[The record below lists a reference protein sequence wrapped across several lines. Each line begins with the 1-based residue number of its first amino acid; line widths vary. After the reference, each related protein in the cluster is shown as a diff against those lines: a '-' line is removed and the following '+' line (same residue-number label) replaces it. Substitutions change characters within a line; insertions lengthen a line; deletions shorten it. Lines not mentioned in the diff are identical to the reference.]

1 MGDSSGDRPRGRTAA
16 EEGVIRDEAAEVIAE
31 EHGKLGLPAAIALI
45 VGNIVGTGVF
55 LLPASL
61 AAYGTISI
69 VAMALVSI
77 GAIAL
82 AVVFG
87 RLGARL
93 PTGGGPYAYA
103 KDAFGEFPGFWNAW
117 SFWLT
122 AWIGNAAIA
131 VVWVNYVNY
140 FLHWQSP
147 VAQFALALVALW
159 IPALV
164 NLSGVQNIGAFAL
177 VTTVLKFIPL
187 IFVAVVGLFFIRGG
201 NFGSFNATGGN
212 WIGALSTAGAL
223 ALFIYSGVESV
234 TIAADKVRD
243 PARNI
248 GRASVYGV
256 LICAAMYMLSTVAI
270 FGTVP
275 HEALVNSKAPFADA
289 INNMFGGSIGGGI
302 MAACAIVSG
311 IGAIN
316 GWTML
321 VAEMPMAAARDGLF
335 PGVFARESR
344 RGAPWVGII
353 AGTALTSLVAL
364 YNYFGTTNGF
374 DKILLIATFT
384 TVIPYFFSACAQLF
398 WLVTGA
404 RAVSG
409 ARLGRDLAI
418 TAVAILFGFWMTYG
432 AGMEA
437 IFIGFL
443 MLLVGIPVYIWT
455 KAKRGEYGPREK
467 APVSVRERS
476 R

>member
-1 MGDSSGDRPRGRTAA
+1 MGDSFGDRPRGRTAA
-16 EEGVIRDEAAEVIAE
+16 EEGVIRDEAAEEIAG

-61 AAYGTISI
+61 AAYGTVSI
-69 VAMALVSI
+69 LAMALVSI
-77 GAIAL
+77 GAVAL

-93 PTGGGPYAYA
+93 PEGGGPYAYA
-103 KDAFGEFPGFWNAW
+103 KDAFGEFSGFWNAW

-131 VVWVNYVNY
+131 VVWVNYVGY
-140 FLHWQSP
+140 FLRWDSP
-147 VAQFALALVALW
+147 AARIALALVALW
-159 IPALV
+159 VPALI
-164 NLSGVQNIGAFAL
+164 NLSGVRNIGVFAL
-177 VTTVLKFIPL
+177 VTTVLKFVPL
-187 IFVAVVGLFFIRGG
+187 VFVAVVGLFFMRGAD
-201 NFGSFNATGGN
+201 FGPFVATGGS
-212 WIGALSTAGAL
+212 WIAALSTAGAL

-234 TIAADKVRD
+234 TIVAEKVRD

-256 LICAAMYMLSTVAI
+256 LICAAMYMLSTVAV
-270 FGTVP
+270 FGVVP
-275 HEALVNSKAPFADA
+275 HQALVGSTAPFADA
-289 INNMFGGSIGGGI
+289 INAMFGGSVGGGV

-335 PGVFARESR
+335 PSVFARRSR
-344 RGAPWVGII
+344 RGAPWVGIV
-353 AGTALTSLVAL
+353 AGTALTSLVVF
-364 YNYFGTTNGF
+364 YNYLGSEGGF
-374 DKILLIATFT
+374 DRILLIATFT

-404 RAVSG
+404 REVKG
-409 ARLGRDLAI
+409 ARLGRDLAV
-418 TAVAILFGFWMTYG
+418 TALAVLFAFWMTYG
-432 AGMEA
+432 AGTQA
-437 IFIGFL
+437 IFVGFL

-455 KAKRGEYGPREK
+455 KARRGEYGPGGEAAVPAAGHDR
-467 APVSVRERS
+467 
-476 R
+476 

>member
-1 MGDSSGDRPRGRTAA
+1 MGESSGERPRGRTTA
-16 EEGVIRDEAAEVIAE
+16 EEGVLRDEAAEAIAA
-31 EHGKLGLPAAIALI
+31 EHGRLGLPAATSLV

-61 AAYGTISI
+61 AAYGTVSI
-69 VAMALVSI
+69 LSMALVSI
-77 GAIAL
+77 GAVAL

-87 RLGARL
+87 RLGARV
-93 PTGGGPYAYA
+93 PAGGGPYAYA
-103 KDAFGEFPGFWNAW
+103 KDAFGEFPGFWTAW

-131 VVWVNYVNY
+131 VVWVNYANY
-140 FLHWQSP
+140 FLHWDSHA
-147 VAQFALALVALW
+147 AQIALALVALW
-159 IPALV
+159 IPALI
-164 NLSGVQNIGAFAL
+164 NLSGVRNIGAFTL
-177 VTTVLKFIPL
+177 ITTVLKFIPL
-187 IFVAVVGLFFIRGG
+187 IFVSVVGLFFVRGA
-201 NFGSFNATGGN
+201 NFGPLNATTGN
-212 WIGALSTAGAL
+212 WVGALSTAGAL

-234 TIAADKVRD
+234 TIVAEKIKD

-275 HEALVNSKAPFADA
+275 HDALVDSPAPFADA
-289 INNMFGGSIGGGI
+289 INNMFGGSVGGGV
-302 MAACAIVSG
+302 MAACAVISG

-335 PGVFARESR
+335 PRAFAWENR
-344 RGAPWVGII
+344 RGAPWVGIVL
-353 AGTALTSLVAL
+353 GTALTSLVAV
-364 YNYFGTTNGF
+364 YNYFGTTEGF
-374 DKILLIATFT
+374 NKILLIATFT

-404 RAVSG
+404 RKTSG

-418 TAVAILFGFWMTYG
+418 TTVAILFAFWMTYG

-437 IFIGFL
+437 VFTGFL
-443 MLLVGIPVYIWT
+443 MLLVGIPIYIWT
-455 KAKRGEYGPREK
+455 KAKRGEYGPRSGTRT
-467 APVSVRERS
+467 APSGQPR
-476 R
+476 

>member
-1 MGDSSGDRPRGRTAA
+1 M
-16 EEGVIRDEAAEVIAE
+16 IRDETAEVIAS
-31 EHGKLGLPAAIALI
+31 EHHKLGLPAAISLI

-61 AAYGTISI
+61 AAYGTVGIL
-69 VAMALVSI
+69 AMALVSI

-87 RLGARL
+87 RLGRRVPA
-93 PTGGGPYAYA
+93 GGGPYAYA

-140 FLHWQSP
+140 FLHWDSAG
-147 VAQFALALVALW
+147 AQMALALVALW

-164 NLSGVQNIGAFAL
+164 NLSGVRNIGAFAI

-187 IFVAVVGLFFIRGG
+187 IFVGVVGLFFVRGG
-201 NFGSFNATGGN
+201 DFGPFNATGGN

-223 ALFIYSGVESV
+223 TLFIYSGVESV
-234 TIAADKVRD
+234 TIAAERIKD

-256 LICAAMYMLSTVAI
+256 LICAAMYMLSTVAV

-275 HEALVNSKAPFADA
+275 HRALTASSAPFADS
-289 INNMFGGSIGGGI
+289 INNMFGGSVGGGI

-344 RGAPWVGII
+344 RGVPWVGIVS
-353 AGTALTSLVAL
+353 GTALTSLVTL

-374 DKILLIATFT
+374 NKILLIATFT

-409 ARLGRDLAI
+409 ARLGRDLAV
-418 TAVAILFGFWMTYG
+418 TSVAILFAFWMTYG

-443 MLLVGIPVYIWT
+443 MLLVGIPIYIWT
-455 KAKRGEYGPREK
+455 KAKRGEYGPGHEALTPPSGR
-467 APVSVRERS
+467 AP
-476 R
+476 

>member
-1 MGDSSGDRPRGRTAA
+1 MEESSGERPRGRIAA
-16 EEGVIRDEAAEVIAE
+16 EEDALRDGAAATPAAG
-31 EHGKLGLPAAIALI
+31 HGKLGLPAATSLV

-61 AAYGTISI
+61 AAYGTVGIL
-69 VAMALVSI
+69 AMGLVSI

-87 RLGARL
+87 RLGARV
-93 PTGGGPYAYA
+93 PAAGGPYAYA

-131 VVWVNYVNY
+131 VVWVNYANY
-140 FLHWQSP
+140 FLHWDSAAGQL
-147 VAQFALALVALW
+147 ALALAALW
-159 IPALV
+159 IPALI
-164 NLSGVQNIGAFAL
+164 NLSGVRNIGMFTL

-187 IFVAVVGLFFIRGG
+187 IFVAVVGLFFVRSAS
-201 NFGSFNATGGN
+201 FGPFNATDGN
-212 WIGALSTAGAL
+212 WVGALSTAGAL

-234 TIAADKVRD
+234 TIVAEKIKD

-256 LICAAMYMLSTVAI
+256 LICAAMYLLSTVAI

-275 HEALVNSKAPFADA
+275 HAALATSSAPFADA
-289 INNMFGGSIGGGI
+289 INNMFGGGIGGGV
-302 MAACAIVSG
+302 MAACAVVSG

-335 PGVFARESR
+335 PQIFTRENR
-344 RGAPWVGII
+344 RGAPWVGIVM
-353 AGTALTSLVAL
+353 GTALTTLVAL
-364 YNYFGTTNGF
+364 YNYFGTVNGF

-384 TVIPYFFSACAQLF
+384 TIIPYFFSACAQLF
-398 WLVTGA
+398 WLATGG
-404 RAVSG
+404 RTVQG

-418 TAVAILFGFWMTYG
+418 TAVAILFGFWMAYG
-432 AGMEA
+432 AGTEA
-437 IFIGFL
+437 VFIGFL
-443 MLLVGIPVYIWT
+443 MMLVGIPVYIWA
-455 KAKRGEYGPREK
+455 KAKRGEYGPRNE
-467 APVSVRERS
+467 APAPRPL
-476 R
+476 

>member
-1 MGDSSGDRPRGRTAA
+1 MGDSHGERPRGRTAA
-16 EEGVIRDEAAEVIAE
+16 EEGVIRDEAAEVIAS
-31 EHGKLGLPAAIALI
+31 EHGKLGLPASISLI

-61 AAYGTISI
+61 AVYGTVSI
-69 VAMALVSI
+69 LAMGLVSI

-82 AVVFG
+82 AMVFG

-93 PTGGGPYAYA
+93 PAGGGPYAYA

-140 FLHWQSP
+140 FLHWDSP
-147 VAQFALALVALW
+147 GAQIALALVALW

-164 NLSGVQNIGAFAL
+164 NLSGVKNIGAFAV

-201 NFGSFNATGGN
+201 NFGPFNATGGN
-212 WIGALSTAGAL
+212 WLGALSTAGAL

-234 TIAADKVRD
+234 TIVAEKIKD

-275 HEALVNSKAPFADA
+275 HQALATSSAPFADA
-289 INNMFGGSIGGGI
+289 INNMFGGGIGGGI

-335 PGVFARESR
+335 PGAFARESR
-344 RGAPWVGII
+344 RGVPWVGIVL
-353 AGTALTSLVAL
+353 GTFLTSLVAV

-374 DKILLIATFT
+374 NKILLIATFT
-384 TVIPYFFSACAQLF
+384 TVIPYFFSGCAQLF
-398 WLVTGA
+398 WLVTRA
-404 RAVSG
+404 RRVSG
-409 ARLGRDLAI
+409 TRLGRDLAI
-418 TAVAILFGFWMTYG
+418 TAVAILFAFWMTYG

-455 KAKRGEYGPREK
+455 KAKRGEYGPGDEVT
-467 APVSVRERS
+467 PSSSGRS
-476 R
+476 Q

>member
-1 MGDSSGDRPRGRTAA
+1 MGDSFGDRPRGRTAA
-16 EEGVIRDEAAEVIAE
+16 EEGVIRDDAAEAIAS
-31 EHGKLGLPAAIALI
+31 EHGKLGLPAATALV

-61 AAYGTISI
+61 AAYGTVSI
-69 VAMALVSI
+69 LAMGLVSI

-87 RLGARL
+87 RLGARV
-93 PTGGGPYAYA
+93 PAGGGPYAYA

-140 FLHWQSP
+140 FLHWDSA
-147 VAQFALALVALW
+147 VAQVILAFVALW
-159 IPALV
+159 IPALI
-164 NLSGVQNIGAFAL
+164 NLSGVRNIGAFTL

-187 IFVAVVGLFFIRGG
+187 IFVAVVGLFFVRGA
-201 NFGSFNATGGN
+201 NFGPFNATGGN
-212 WIGALSTAGAL
+212 WIGAISTAGAL

-234 TIAADKVRD
+234 TIVAEKIKN

-275 HEALVNSKAPFADA
+275 HDALVNSPAPFADA
-289 INNMFGGSIGGGI
+289 INNMFGGGIGGGI
-302 MAACAIVSG
+302 MAACAVVSG

-335 PGVFARESR
+335 PEIFRRENS
-344 RGAPWVGII
+344 RGAPWVGIVL
-353 AGTALTSLVAL
+353 GTALTSLVAV
-364 YNYFGTTNGF
+364 YNYFGTTEGF
-374 DKILLIATFT
+374 NKILLIATFT

-404 RAVSG
+404 RKVHG

-418 TAVAILFGFWMTYG
+418 TAVAILFAFWMTYG
-432 AGMEA
+432 AGTEA
-437 IFIGFL
+437 VFIGFL
-443 MLLVGIPVYIWT
+443 MMLVGIPVYIWT
-455 KAKRGEYGPREK
+455 KAKRGEYGPRGR
-467 APVSVRERS
+467 APASSSGRTR
-476 R
+476 